1 MRQGHRPPAACDLTP
16 AAGGRRPGAAVDPVT
31 IAAMAG
37 VVRHSW
43 VKLGAAA
50 ESVPTRLMSGGRW
63 VNLLV
68 PLAIFGVAGWLRFWN
83 LDHVGFRGDEAV
95 YSGQAAVLA
104 GVHPMERHFIL
115 VSRGN
120 SNFLL
125 YQYILSLVYRLLGVD
140 DVAPR
145 VVAATFS
152 VLIVLVTMW
161 VAWVLYGRLTAWLAA
176 LLMAVSSY
184 AVSLGRL
191 ALLDSTITF
200 LFTLAVLC
208 LVKWQRTKKP
218 LWMYGLAG
226 VTSFAIQTKLVGVLI
241 FPICIA
247 YLLLSRS
254 MGLARWR
261 HIAVSGG
268 VFLVCLL
275 PALLQLSQGLQE
287 FVDLLSH
294 STRRISDVP
303 WYYYPRLLVRYE
315 GPVMPVIWAVG
326 VLLALKRRSQPDL
339 LLLIWL
345 VVVLAFFQLYSLKAF
360 NYLLPLVPALVCLG
374 ARALSALVRWP
385 IRQWPV
391 RRMAA
396 AGAAA
401 VALTG
406 FAVPSLHSALADD
419 SFGGLKEAAQW
430 LSRNSPAEAGVM
442 TMSGGSAQYV
452 FSFYANRD
460 SYPYGRFQLA
470 TVLPGG
476 TVVPPTHTEQGTPR
490 DWVTYWPAKLIES
503 GTVSYLVYYTNNP
516 GQVDADDEPSSQGPI
531 DQTARQHMFKRL
543 IERYSGELVYTGYRN
558 HTARVWIYRVTKS
571 LPRPVVTYSV
581 QAGNVTLTGWGFAS
595 NSPIVVSYHHDLLV
609 ARVLSGADGSA
620 TVSFPLPPWTR
631 ARYRVTVTDGD
642 GNYASLIGLPQP
654 RVAFTVKAGIVT
666 VVGSGMAANSPVT
679 VTYHGQRV
687 AASRVDRNGTMS
699 VSFPLPQGSRPRFRL
714 IVSDDGG
721 VYASLTGLPRS

>member
-1 MRQGHRPPAACDLTP
+1 MPVNSDSEPAADLVTHS
-16 AAGGRRPGAAVDPVT
+16 AAAKLVRRGWDEVRRARAVGGAGGQ
-31 IAAMAG
+31 AMAG
-37 VVRHSW
+37 
-43 VKLGAAA
+43 
-50 ESVPTRLMSGGRW
+50 LMTGGRW
-63 VNLLV
+63 IGLVV
-68 PLAIFGVAGWLRFWN
+68 PLSIFGLAGWLRFWN
-83 LDHVGFRGDEAV
+83 LEHVGFRGDESV

-115 VSRGN
+115 MSRGN

-125 YQYILSLVYRLLGVD
+125 YQYILSIVYRLLGVN

-152 VLIVLVTMW
+152 LLIVLVTMW
-161 VAWVLYGRLTAWLAA
+161 VAWVLYGRLTAWIAA

-191 ALLDSTITF
+191 ALLDSTLTF
-200 LFTLAVLC
+200 LFTLAMLC
-208 LVKWQRTKKP
+208 LVKWQRTKSP

-247 YLLLSRS
+247 YLLLSKS

-261 HIAVSGG
+261 HIAVAAG
-268 VFLVCLL
+268 VFLVCLV

-294 STRRISDVP
+294 SSRRVSQVP
-303 WYYYPRLLVRYE
+303 WYYYALLLVRYE
-315 GPVMPVIWAVG
+315 GPVMPAVWAAG
-326 VLLALKRRSQPDL
+326 VLLALKRRSQADL
-339 LLLIWL
+339 LLVIWL
-345 VVVLAFFQLYSLKAF
+345 AVVLAFFQLYSLKAF
-360 NYLLPLVPALVCLG
+360 NYLLPLVPALVCLA
-374 ARALSALVRWP
+374 ARGLSTLVRGP
-385 IRQWPV
+385 VRQWPV
-391 RRMAA
+391 WRMGAA
-396 AGAAA
+396 AAAA
-401 VALTG
+401 VAFAG
-406 FAVPSLHSALADD
+406 FAVPSLNSVLADD

-430 LSRNSPAEAGVM
+430 LSENSPSEAGVM

-476 TVVPPTHTEQGTPR
+476 TVVPPTHTDEGTPR

-516 GQVDADDEPSSQGPI
+516 AQVDADDEPSSQGPI
-531 DQTARQHMFKRL
+531 DRTARQHMFKRL
-543 IERYSGELVYTGYRN
+543 IERYGGELVYTGYRD

-571 LPRPVVTYSV
+571 LPRPVVTYAV
-581 QAGNVTLTGWGFAS
+581 QAGNVTVSGWGFAS
-595 NSPIVVSYHHDLLV
+595 NSPIVVSYHHDAV
-609 ARVLSGADGSA
+609 IARTVSGADGSA
-620 TVSFPLPPWTR
+620 TLDFPLPPWTR

-642 GNYASLIGLPQP
+642 GNYASLVGLPQP
-654 RVAFTVKAGIVT
+654 RVKFTVKSGVVT

-687 AASRVDRNGTMS
+687 ADTQVDGSGAVS
-699 VSFPLPQGSRPRFRL
+699 VSFPLPRGSRPSFRL
-714 IVSDDGG
+714 IVAGDAG
-721 VYASLTGLPRS
+721 VYGSFTGLPRS